1 MTSPRAATT
10 ADPRYSDGIAFIDG
24 RFVPIEEARI
34 PILDWGFLRSDACQD
49 TVSAWDGSFFRLEDH
64 LARFER
70 SFSRLRMTCPHDRD
84 TLRAIVLESVVRT
97 GFRNAYT
104 QMIMTRGRPPIG
116 SRDVRLAENK
126 FWLFTIPFVWIAK
139 PEQKAKGLAMHVS
152 DIVHLPKGTV
162 DPTIKNY
169 HWLDFQMGL
178 LEAYDAGAETVCLV
192 DGSGNIA
199 EGPGFNVFM
208 VKDGRIAT
216 PPSDVCLDGMTRDT
230 VMKLAAETNQAVS
243 ERAIPKAEMATADEI
258 FLTTTGGGVIPI
270 TTLDGRR
277 VGSGEPGPVTQRLD
291 ALYWQRRTSGWLAT
305 PVDYA
310 AMPRFAAG

>member
-1 MTSPRAATT
+1 MSENVPVTT
-10 ADPRYSDGIAFIDG
+10 DPRFAAGIAFIDG
-24 RFVPIEEARI
+24 VFVPIDEARI

-49 TVSAWDGSFFRLEDH
+49 TVSAWDGAYFRLEDH

-84 TLRAIVLESVVRT
+84 TIRAIVLESAARS

-116 SRDVRLAENK
+116 SRDVRQAQNK
-126 FWLFTIPFVWIAK
+126 FWLFTIPYVWIAK
-139 PEQKAKGLAMHVS
+139 PEQKAKGLSLHISA
-152 DIVHLPKGTV
+152 IQHLPKGTV

-178 LEAYDAGAETVCLV
+178 LEAYDAGAETVALV
-192 DGSGNIA
+192 DTAGNIA

-208 VKDGRIAT
+208 VKDGRVAT
-216 PPSDVCLDGMTRDT
+216 PPTDVCLDGMTRDT
-230 VMKLAAETNQAVS
+230 VMTLCRETNLAIAERPITPVELAA
-243 ERAIPKAEMATADEI
+243 ADEV

-270 TTLDGRR
+270 TIIDGNP
-277 VGSGEPGPVTQRLD
+277 VATGEPGPLTQRLD
-291 ALYWQRRTSGWLAT
+291 GLYWQRRQAGWLAT

-310 AMPRFAAG
+310 LTPRFPPT